1 MIDYILETIAMG
13 MLYTVIV
20 GGVLCMLL
28 AWLIDEMEQL
38 ADLTLVEFIGLA
50 VFCFAV
56 GAIFA

>member
-38 ADLTLVEFIGLA
+38 ADLTLVEFIGLV

>member
-20 GGVLCMLL
+20 GSILCMLL
-28 AWLIDEMEQL
+28 AWVIDEMEQL
-38 ADLTLVEFIGLA
+38 GNLTLAEFIGVV
-50 VFCFAV
+50 VFCFII

>member
-20 GGVLCMLL
+20 GGILCMLL

-38 ADLTLVEFIGLA
+38 GNLTLVEFIGVV

>member
-1 MIDYILETIAMG
+1 MG

-20 GGVLCMLL
+20 GGILCMLL

-38 ADLTLVEFIGLA
+38 GNLTLVEFIGVV

>member
-13 MLYTVIV
+13 MLYTLIV
-20 GGVLCMLL
+20 GSVLCMLL

-38 ADLTLVEFIGLA
+38 ADLTLVEFVGIM

>member
-13 MLYTVIV
+13 MLYTVVV
-20 GGVLCMLL
+20 GGILCMLL

-38 ADLTLVEFIGLA
+38 GNLTLAEFIGTII
-50 VFCFAV
+50 FCFAV

>member
-38 ADLTLVEFIGLA
+38 ADLTLVEFVGLV